1 MEDTRLKTISI
12 ANQKGGVGKSTT
24 ALLLGEGLALSG
36 YRVLLVDLDSQGN
49 LTDSLG
55 AAVSYGVQALF
66 DAPDRLRGEIVH
78 TPRVDL
84 LPANPF
90 VVCDTTEPDPCAIR
104 EALKQVGADYD
115 YCIIDTAPGLGNILL
130 NALTASDS
138 VIIPILAEPYALAGL
153 SQLYSTINAI
163 QNDTN
168 KALEILG
175 LLLTKYNPRVSLNK
189 QVATLLETCAEPQYK
204 TRLYE
209 THIREGVAV
218 REAQAKRVSLYQY
231 APRSN
236 VALDY
241 MNFIK
246 EFLTYEQRI

>member
-1 MEDTRLKTISI
+1 MKTIAI

-36 YRVLLVDLDSQGN
+36 YHVLLVDLDSQGN

-55 AAVSYGVQALF
+55 QVISYGVQALF
-66 DAPDRLRGEIVH
+66 NDPDRLKGEIVH
-78 TPRVDL
+78 TSRADL

-90 VVCDTTEPDPCAIR
+90 VVADTAGPDPYAIKS
-104 EALKQVGADYD
+104 ALEQVRGDYD

-138 VIIPILAEPYALAGL
+138 VIVPILAEPYSLAVL
-153 SQLYSTINAI
+153 TQLYDTIKAVKEG
-163 QNDTN
+163 TN
-168 KALEILG
+168 KDLEISG
-175 LLLTKYNPRVSLNK
+175 LLLTKYNSRISLNK
-189 QVATLLETCAEPQYK
+189 QVATLLETCAGPQYGTRLYK
-204 TRLYE
+204 TR
-209 THIREGVAV
+209 IREGVAV
-218 REAQAKRVSLYQY
+218 REAQVNRVSLFQY

-236 VALDY
+236 VAIDY

>member
-1 MEDTRLKTISI
+1 MKTISI